1 MPEYPN
7 LQTVSMHNASVNR
20 PVTLDKWYRNTIGS
34 NNYNAQTSP
43 PPDDSALDLLKKL
56 LEYDPLKRST
66 AEQALKHPYFLG
78 ADGTGKPPSS
88 NCFEGLETKYPAR
101 KVRDDDRLQQ
111 YRDNFG
117 FSSLLAQA
125 IAEDVLPPGLEQ
137 ERMLQVHA
145 RHAWNLAVDSP
156 KREKT
161 SARDY
166 EVLNEAWGWACL
178 RYSESAGEWRL
189 KAEFGGAYNVGAGGV
204 GER

>member
-1 MPEYPN
+1 MPERELRRSGLVACLPAKPKGTRISLPSY
-7 LQTVSMHNASVNR
+7 
-20 PVTLDKWYRNTIGS
+20 
-34 NNYNAQTSP
+34 
-43 PPDDSALDLLKKL
+43 KL
-56 LEYDPLKRST
+56 ADTRW
-66 AEQALKHPYFLG
+66 HPQ
-78 ADGTGKPPSS
+78 
-88 NCFEGLETKYPAR
+88 
-101 KVRDDDRLQQ
+101 VRDNDRLQQ

-204 GER
+204 GCWFGSARGLADCLDTVTAQAPKTAGRLSET